1 MRSKGSPRVKARI
14 RPIIKTRNSKNQN
27 SKNQN
32 TMSRALRSTVKG
44 LAQKLLGQS
53 DVGGFVRTRQLWLSK
68 QIYRRPV
75 QIAELR
81 GRLIDLGV
89 TRGRTVWVQSSWNE
103 FFNVPMRPSEV
114 IDLLRELIGS
124 EGTLAMPAFPI
135 DQDPGK
141 VFLVDR
147 APVYTGLL
155 CEVFRR
161 SPGVLRSIHLGSSVC
176 AIGPNADFLIR
187 DHHHT
192 NTAWGKD
199 TPFCRLMEVDAR
211 LVGLGAGF
219 NFMTPLH
226 VVECLLYNEVPFFR
240 LVFSGG
246 TIRYRWKR
254 ANGETGEHE
263 FMPRTGDIRPQ
274 RLRRHF
280 GPDICVETQISN
292 LKMIAADAKPFV
304 EHAVALGRRGITM
317 YVQPVPKKVLFI
329 PFQRPIEGRVA

>member
-1 MRSKGSPRVKARI
+1 MPS
-14 RPIIKTRNSKNQN
+14 
-27 SKNQN
+27 
-32 TMSRALRSTVKG
+32 ALRSTVKRI
-44 LAQKLLGQS
+44 AQKVLGQGNVR
-53 DVGGFVRTRQLWLSK
+53 DLVRTRRLWLDK
-68 QIYRRPV
+68 KIYRRPIEV
-75 QIAELR
+75 GELR
-81 GRLIDLGV
+81 QQLIDLGV

-103 FFNVPMRPSEV
+103 FYNVPMKPSEV
-114 IDLLRELIGS
+114 IDLLRDLIGP

-135 DQDPGK
+135 DQDASK
-141 VFLVDR
+141 LFMVDR

-161 SPGVLRSIHLGSSVC
+161 VPGVQRSIHLTSSVC

-192 NTAWGKD
+192 DMTWGKD
-199 TPFCRLMEVDAR
+199 SPFCRLMDVDAR
-211 LVGLGAGF
+211 MIGLGATF

-226 VVECLLYNEVPFFR
+226 AVECLLYDEVPFFKQ
-240 LVFSGG
+240 VFDG

-263 FMPRTGDIRPQ
+263 FLNRGGDVRPQ

-280 GPDICVETQISN
+280 GPDICTDAKLSN
-292 LKMIAADAKPFV
+292 LKMLAADAKPFI

-317 YVQPVPKKVLFI
+317 YIEPVPTKELFVPTTGQSI
-329 PFQRPIEGRVA
+329 